1 MIKTQKENKDSN
13 FLIICDH
20 ASNNIPS
27 NFANLGLD
35 KEILDTHIAYDIG
48 AKEVSIRLSNILDC
62 PLIMSDFSRLLIDP
76 NRGIDDP
83 TLIMKISD
91 DKIIEGNIIH

>member
-1 MIKTQKENKDSN
+1 MHLIIKTQKENKDSN

-48 AKEVSIRLSNILDC
+48 AKEVSVHLSNILDC
-62 PLIMSDFSRLLIDP
+62 PLVMSDFSRFVELIKSTASCVK
-76 NRGIDDP
+76 RHGV
-83 TLIMKISD
+83 LIV
-91 DKIIEGNIIH
+91 